1 MSKRKKK
8 IPRVNKAPL
17 RKRWSV
23 GEGGSNSQ
31 SMLKR
36 TTLRNTYSL
45 SYTQEKNNGFPFLDT
60 VLGYLKNIHKNP
72 KIGKVRQVPTREFP
86 TKFPD

>member
-1 MSKRKKK
+1 M
-8 IPRVNKAPL
+8 
-17 RKRWSV
+17 

-36 TTLRNTYSL
+36 TTLRNTACL
-45 SYTQEKNNGFPFLDT
+45 IGKNNGFPFLDT

-72 KIGKVRQVPTREFP
+72 KFGKVRQVPTREFP
-86 TKFPD
+86 TKFSD